1 MRLRQTG
8 CGDIKTSKFVPHES
22 GISSPPFCVFMRELG
37 CFPRDSSA
45 ANPGPCVIRHEREP
59 GNDPGLQ
66 ALDCCEPL
74 FNTLMSEKVL
84 LGLIM
89 STVTNLTICC
99 KNYFTEPLTNV
110 ILSGKW
116 RKISVHWRKVE
127 VDHWQ
132 SGTQAG
138 TFKHRPKAKFS
149 LKKLSTLFA
158 VTL

>member
-89 STVTNLTICC
+89 STVNLT
-99 KNYFTEPLTNV
+99 
-110 ILSGKW
+110 
-116 RKISVHWRKVE
+116 
-127 VDHWQ
+127 
-132 SGTQAG
+132 
-138 TFKHRPKAKFS
+138 KFD
-149 LKKLSTLFA
+149 KLL
-158 VTL
+158 